1 MRKLLLTALIRRRVK
16 PSTDFSFCSC
26 IRLLRVDL
34 EPVGY
39 VELTNDELLSSTG
52 WISNEEHER
61 LLYVSRRIEESIPS
75 AGVFEIYSWS
85 FSGNFEEWWLIAANL
100 SNFTKSSLILM
111 CIIIVVL
118 PKGDIQH

>member
-34 EPVGY
+34 EPVGGRDNY
-39 VELTNDELLSSTG
+39 VELANDELLSSTG
-52 WISNEEHER
+52 WISNEEQER

-85 FSGNFEEWWLIAANL
+85 FSGNL
-100 SNFTKSSLILM
+100 KSGSE
-111 CIIIVVL
+111 
-118 PKGDIQH
+118 

>member
-52 WISNEEHER
+52 WISNEEQER

-75 AGVFEIYSWS
+75 AGVFEIYFWS
-85 FSGNFEEWWLIAANL
+85 FSGIL
-100 SNFTKSSLILM
+100 KSR
-111 CIIIVVL
+111 
-118 PKGDIQH
+118 GE